1 MRNKT
6 LLLLAACLFGHAA
19 FAGLLEDARAIQGDP
34 VAAADLYQKYL
45 QTAQPTAAVYF
56 ELGQLQVK
64 SGETSLAA
72 LSFRR
77 SLILDPHFVEARTAL
92 REANGHLGVGVEPT
106 SWRASFLEKMPM
118 DPLLI
123 FGVLFFWFGAFLIL
137 NPSSKWRTFL
147 AISFLFIGISACVAV
162 GLCDPRLT
170 LKNQVF
176 IESQSGRVV
185 FQSPVESSE
194 KITNLPSGSVAK
206 VLSERGRWFFIELP
220 SGAKG
225 WILNDGV
232 ESVIPRT
239 F

>member
-1 MRNKT
+1 MRNKFI
-6 LLLLAACLFGHAA
+6 LLLAACLFGHAT

-34 VAAADLYQKYL
+34 AAAADLYQKHL

-56 ELGQLQVK
+56 ELGQAQMK
-64 SGETSLAA
+64 SGNTALAA

-77 SLILDPHFVEARTAL
+77 SLILDPRFVEARAAL
-92 REANGHLGVGVEPT
+92 REANAQLGIGAEPA
-106 SWRASFLEKMPM
+106 SWRTLFLEKMPM

-123 FGVLFFWFGAFLIL
+123 FGVLCFWLGAFLIL

-194 KITNLPSGSVAK
+194 KITNLPSGSVAN